1 MHVHAGST
9 PRFHYHGSPL
19 SLDPQRMDT
28 SLHVALVGYGFVGK
42 VFHAPLIQATPGLV
56 LHTVVSRDAAKVRA
70 DWPGVRVVPDAHAAF
85 ADPQVDLVVIA
96 SPNDTHAPLAVA
108 ALAQG
113 KHVVVDKPF
122 TVTLRQAHDVVAA
135 AEAADRLVSVFQN
148 RRWDADFLT
157 VRRLIAD
164 GELGRVAEFHSH
176 FDRFRPLVQDR
187 WRERDEPGGGLWYDL
202 GPHLLD
208 QAVQLFGL
216 PQAITAD
223 IARLRDGAQ
232 ATDYFDVTLRYP
244 GHRALLHASTL
255 VAANGL
261 RFAVHGTRGSYLK
274 HGLDVQEDQLRA
286 DVVPGTDG
294 WGVDTRAGE
303 LVQEREGRLVAA
315 VAHAEVG
322 DYRRYYADMR
332 DAIQFGHPVPVTP
345 QQALDVMRLIEL
357 GVRSSEE
364 RREIPLE

>member
-1 MHVHAGST
+1 V
-9 PRFHYHGSPL
+9 HYHGVLPKDTL
-19 SLDPQRMDT
+19 RMDT
-28 SLHVALVGYGFVGK
+28 PLKVALVGYGFVGK
-42 VFHAPLIQATPGLV
+42 VFHAPLIQATPGLA
-56 LHTVVSRDAAKVRA
+56 LHTVVSRDAEKVHA
-70 DWPGVRVVPDAHAAF
+70 DWPDVAVTPDADAVFSDARI
-85 ADPQVDLVVIA
+85 DLVVIA
-96 SPNDTHAPLAVA
+96 SPNGTHAPLAIA

-122 TVTLRQAHDVVAA
+122 TVTLQEAHEVIAA
-135 AEAADRLVSVFQN
+135 ADSANRLVSVFQN

-157 VRRLIAD
+157 VQRLIAD

-176 FDRFRPLVQDR
+176 FDRFRPVVQDR

-216 PQAITAD
+216 PQAVNAD
-223 IARLRDGAQ
+223 IARLRDGAK
-232 ATDYFDVTLRYP
+232 APDYFDVTLRYP
-244 GHRALLHASTL
+244 GHRAILHASAL
-255 VAANGL
+255 VAGNGL
-261 RFAVHGTRGSYLK
+261 RFAVHGTQGSYLK

-286 DVVPGTDG
+286 GVVPGTDG

-322 DYRRYYADMR
+322 DYRRYYAGMR
-332 DAIQFGHPVPVTP
+332 DAIQLGHPVPVTP

-357 GVRSSEE
+357 GMRSSEA

>member
-1 MHVHAGST
+1 MNA
-9 PRFHYHGSPL
+9 PL
-19 SLDPQRMDT
+19 R
-28 SLHVALVGYGFVGK
+28 VALVGYGFVGK

-56 LHTVVSRDAAKVRA
+56 LHTVVSRDAGKVHA
-70 DWPGVRVVPDAHAAF
+70 DWPDVQVVGDPDAAF
-85 ADPQVDLVVIA
+85 ADPAVDVVVIA
-96 SPNDTHAPLAVA
+96 SPNDSHAPLAMA

-122 TVTLRQAHDVVAA
+122 TVTLAEARDVVDAA
-135 AEAADRLVSVFQN
+135 RRAGRLVSVFQN
-148 RRWDADFLT
+148 RRWDGDFLT
-157 VRRLIAD
+157 VQRLVGD
-164 GELGRVAEFHSH
+164 GTLGRVAEFHSH
-176 FDRFRPLVQDR
+176 FDRFRPVVQDR
-187 WRERDEPGGGLWYDL
+187 WREHDAPGGGLWYDL
-202 GPHLLD
+202 GPHLID

-216 PQAITAD
+216 PEAISVD

-232 ATDYFDVTLRYP
+232 APDYVHATLRYP
-244 GHRALLHASTL
+244 THRAHLHAGTL
-255 VAANGL
+255 VAGNGL

-286 DVVPGTDG
+286 GVVPGAPG

-303 LVQEREGRLVAA
+303 RVHEREGRLVSE

-322 DYRRYYADMR
+322 DYRRYYAAFR
-332 DAIQFGHPVPVTP
+332 DAVLQGTAPPVTP

-364 RREIPLE
+364 QRSLPVD